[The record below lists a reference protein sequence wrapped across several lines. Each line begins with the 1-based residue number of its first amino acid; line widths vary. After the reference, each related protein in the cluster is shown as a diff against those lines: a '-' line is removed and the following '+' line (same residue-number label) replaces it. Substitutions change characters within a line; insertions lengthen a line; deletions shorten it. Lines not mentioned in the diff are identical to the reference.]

1 MKIRADIAR
10 LLRAG
15 HSHLDIARQLHV
27 SRKTVQA
34 AHRAL
39 QLPAR
44 VRGGG
49 APHASVEDAYRA
61 HTVPATGGH
70 VRWTG
75 YLDGTLP
82 IVCHAGRRTPAPRV
96 AFRLHHGRDPEGRL
110 TRACDLP
117 GCVAGAH
124 YEDRRMRK
132 ANRRADK
139 AYSQIFGGAR

>member
-1 MKIRADIAR
+1 MKIRADIAE
-10 LLRAG
+10 LLRAEV
-15 HSHLDIARQLHV
+15 SHLHIARQLHV
-27 SRKTVQA
+27 SRKTVSA
-34 AHRAL
+34 THHAL
-39 QLPAR
+39 DLPPR

-49 APHASVEDAYRA
+49 APHATIEDAYRA
-61 HTVPATGGH
+61 HAEAGDDGH

-82 IVCHAGRRTPAPRV
+82 IVCHGGRRTPAPRV

-110 TRACDLP
+110 TRTCDMP

-124 YEDRRMRK
+124 YADRPLRE

-139 AYSQIFGGAR
+139 AFAAIFGLSA